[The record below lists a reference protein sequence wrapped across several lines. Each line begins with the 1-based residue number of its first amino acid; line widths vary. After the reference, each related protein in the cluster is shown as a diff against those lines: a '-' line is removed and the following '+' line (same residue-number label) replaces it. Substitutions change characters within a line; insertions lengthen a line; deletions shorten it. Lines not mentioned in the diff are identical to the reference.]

1 MRKMG
6 DIININNSEVE
17 ITELNTE
24 IQTMTDAMLLEARS
38 TDVPVEKS
46 ISVPIAQLSTLGAG
60 VSSLIPAFNTVTQT
74 ITMNT
79 QGLYQLANASVGDTL
94 KVAKNGNFWGAF
106 KTAEGGSKF
115 AQLKAADPITATNE
129 MVINANPATMMMAVA
144 LFSIEKEL
152 GDIKKMQKQILS
164 FLQIEKEAEIEAD
177 VITLGDIV
185 SKYKHNWDNER
196 FVASNHKMVCDIQ
209 RTARKNMIA
218 FQKQVEES
226 LKSKQLIVLGSKV
239 NSTLTDMQKKFQ
251 YYRLALYTFSLS
263 SLAEIMLS
271 GNFKDENINAAIDE
285 IHKNSDEYRSL
296 FGKCSVYLEKL
307 SKGSVETSI
316 RKGVGAA
323 SNAVGKFIGIIPK
336 VKDGQVDEF
345 LIEKGEKIRD
355 GAQGISR
362 EVIESF
368 AEVSNPN
375 TGGFISKLEDMDKIY
390 NQTKEICFDKDN
402 LYLIAG

>member
-1 MRKMG
+1 MG
-6 DIININNSEVE
+6 DIDNINTSELETIEQNSD
-17 ITELNTE
+17 
-24 IQTMTDAMLLEARS
+24 IQVLMDAMMLDARS
-38 TDVPVEKS
+38 TAVPVEKS
-46 ISVPIAQLSTLGAG
+46 ISMPIAQLSTLGAG

-74 ITMNT
+74 MTMNT
-79 QGLYQLANASVGDTL
+79 QGLYQLANASIGDTL

-115 AQLKAADPITATNE
+115 AQLTAADPISATNK
-129 MVINANPATMMMAVA
+129 MVMNANPATMLMAVA

-152 GDIKKMQKQILS
+152 GEIEEMQKQILS

-177 VITLGDIV
+177 VITLGEII

-218 FQKQVEES
+218 FQKQVAEA
-226 LKSKQLIVLGSKV
+226 LTSKQFIVLGSKV
-239 NSTLTDMQKKFQ
+239 NSMLADMQKKFK
-251 YYRLALYTFSLS
+251 YYRLALYTFSLA
-263 SLAEIMLS
+263 SLTEIMLS
-271 GNFKDENINAAIDE
+271 GNFKEEIIQAAIEE
-285 IHKNSDEYRSL
+285 IRKNSDEYRSL
-296 FGKCSVYLEKL
+296 FAECSVYLEKL
-307 SKGSVETSI
+307 SKGSVETNLL
-316 RKGVGAA
+316 KGVGAA
-323 SNAVGKFIGIIPK
+323 SNAMGKLIGSIPK

-345 LIEKGEKIRD
+345 LIEKGEKIRS

-390 NQTKEICFDKDN
+390 NHTKEICFDKDN
-402 LYLIAG
+402 IYLIAG